1 MASKLHGVEVEI
13 KIIKHKGDPITTTV
27 DNSQYGDISNSCH
40 KNDEIKPPQK
50 LPIKNTGEKWNKL

>member
-27 DNSQYGDISNSCH
+27 DNSQYGDFSNISH
-40 KNDEIKPPQK
+40 ENDKIKPSQVQPTK
-50 LPIKNTGEKWNKL
+50 TAGEK

>member
-27 DNSQYGDISNSCH
+27 DNSQYGDFSNSCH
-40 KNDEIKPPQK
+40 KNDKIKPFPV
-50 LPIKNTGEKWNKL
+50 LPTKNAGEKHI